1 VIKLL
6 PAQSSRV
13 SFLGLST
20 FRRECSFPRPRLKRS
35 LKSSCPNPSPP
46 LQQYQPMLDSPLRLE
61 KEEKERLQTLLS
73 SLMDKAQRSLVSLRK
88 NDVYALFQ
96 NMDGLNDSIAGFME
110 SPYGDE
116 GPGLE
121 R

>member
-1 VIKLL
+1 
-6 PAQSSRV
+6 
-13 SFLGLST
+13 
-20 FRRECSFPRPRLKRS
+20 
-35 LKSSCPNPSPP
+35 
-46 LQQYQPMLDSPLRLE
+46 MLDSPLRLE